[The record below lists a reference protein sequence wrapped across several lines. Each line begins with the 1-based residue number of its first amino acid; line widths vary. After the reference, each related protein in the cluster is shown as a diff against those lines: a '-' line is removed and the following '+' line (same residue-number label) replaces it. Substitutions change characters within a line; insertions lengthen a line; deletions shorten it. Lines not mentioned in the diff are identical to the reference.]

1 MRQKRPSLAMLS
13 RRGSP
18 IPSNPRGPYLV
29 GVLVQQVQGVPGE
42 LEATAGVTVN
52 QKGVLVAYSKY

>member
-1 MRQKRPSLAMLS
+1 MHS
-13 RRGSP
+13 RKETS

-42 LEATAGVTVN
+42 LGATAGVAVN
-52 QKGVLVAYSKY
+52 QEGVLVAYSKD